1 LFTGCCNW
9 KTHYWNRKKK
19 SAGLPGPI
27 WKTIKTTLRIK
38 LLRLKNISILLK
50 FLTDKPYLC
59 GKFIKLKSGSIL
71 KESKINF
78 YSENEFI
85 LEDTN
90 RYAKW
95 IEQVIASENM
105 KLEVINYIFCDDE
118 YLLKLNV
125 EFLDHDTYTDIITF
139 NNNVGTILQGDIFI
153 STERVK
159 DNAET
164 FGVNFEEELRRVMA
178 HGILHLCGYN
188 DKTEEDSL
196 VMREKEEE
204 KMKLFH
210 VEQL

>member
-1 LFTGCCNW
+1 
-9 KTHYWNRKKK
+9 
-19 SAGLPGPI
+19 
-27 WKTIKTTLRIK
+27 
-38 LLRLKNISILLK
+38 
-50 FLTDKPYLC
+50 
-59 GKFIKLKSGSIL
+59 L

-85 LEDTN
+85 LEETD

-95 IEQVIASENM
+95 IEHVISTENM
-105 KLEVINYIFCDDE
+105 KLEEINYIFCDDE
-118 YLLKLNV
+118 YMLKLNV

-139 NNNVGTILQGDIFI
+139 NNNVGSILEGDIFI

-164 FGVNFEEELRRVMA
+164 FGVIFEEELRRVLS

-188 DKTEEDSL
+188 DKTEEESL

>member
-1 LFTGCCNW
+1 M
-9 KTHYWNRKKK
+9 
-19 SAGLPGPI
+19 
-27 WKTIKTTLRIK
+27 
-38 LLRLKNISILLK
+38 
-50 FLTDKPYLC
+50 
-59 GKFIKLKSGSIL
+59 

-78 YSENEFI
+78 YSENKFI
-85 LEDTN
+85 LEETN

-105 KLEVINYIFCDDE
+105 KLEEINYIFCDDE
-118 YLLKLNV
+118 YMLKLNV

-139 NNNVGTILQGDIFI
+139 NNNVGTILEGDIFI

-164 FGVNFEEELRRVMA
+164 FGVIFEEELRRVLS

-188 DKTEEDSL
+188 DKTEEECL
-196 VMREKEEE
+196 IMRDKEAE

-210 VEQL
+210 VEQ

>member
-1 LFTGCCNW
+1 
-9 KTHYWNRKKK
+9 
-19 SAGLPGPI
+19 
-27 WKTIKTTLRIK
+27 
-38 LLRLKNISILLK
+38 
-50 FLTDKPYLC
+50 
-59 GKFIKLKSGSIL
+59 L

-85 LEDTN
+85 LEETN

-105 KLEVINYIFCDDE
+105 KLEEINYIFCDDE
-118 YLLKLNV
+118 YMLKLNV

-139 NNNVGTILQGDIFI
+139 NNNVGTILEGDIFI

-164 FGVNFEEELRRVMA
+164 FGVIFEEELRRVLS

-188 DKTEEDSL
+188 DKTEEESL
-196 VMREKEEE
+196 IMREKEEE

>member
-1 LFTGCCNW
+1 M
-9 KTHYWNRKKK
+9 
-19 SAGLPGPI
+19 
-27 WKTIKTTLRIK
+27 
-38 LLRLKNISILLK
+38 
-50 FLTDKPYLC
+50 
-59 GKFIKLKSGSIL
+59 

-85 LEDTN
+85 LEETN

-105 KLEVINYIFCDDE
+105 KLEEINYIFCDDE
-118 YLLKLNV
+118 YMLKLNV

-139 NNNVGTILQGDIFI
+139 NNNVGRILQGDVFI

-159 DNAET
+159 ENAET
-164 FGVNFEEELRRVMA
+164 FGVIFEEELRRVLS

-188 DKTEEDSL
+188 DKTEEQSL
-196 VMREKEEE
+196 IMRVKEEE

-210 VEQL
+210 VEQ